1 MYSNIQD
8 FLVDWKMESQSTLNV
23 FSRIDDQKKS
33 TKINENLRSLERL
46 AWHITQTLTEM
57 LFRAGIFDQDQLEN
71 APVPDTMKKNMEI
84 YTRYS
89 KELAELVRNKWENVD
104 LMEKINMYGKMWERR
119 NVLSAFIKHEIHHR
133 GQMTAIMRM
142 LDMEVPGI
150 YGPAKEEWSK
160 FGMDPQD

>member
-8 FLVDWKMESQSTLNV
+8 FLDDWKMESQSTLNV

-57 LFRAGIFDQDQLEN
+57 LFRAGIFDEDQLEN

-89 KELAELVRNKWENVD
+89 KELAELVREKWEKVD
-104 LMEKINMYGKMWERR
+104 LMEKINMYGEMWERR